1 MISTTIEIYQRIA
14 PLYDIIYGALLQPG
28 RDLAMTRL
36 APRAGQR
43 ILEIGVGTGFALRRY
58 PSGCTVVAIDL
69 SASMIARAHARL
81 RRHRLEHV
89 ALCRM
94 DAGALAFADQSFDA
108 VYAPYVLNVV
118 LDPIRVAR
126 EMLRVCRPGGRLV
139 ILNHFDH
146 PDEPDSHL
154 ARMVGQIASTLTAVN
169 WKFSFVDFVRESG
182 LQPESIEAAN
192 VAGVSSVVVCRRR

>member
-1 MISTTIEIYQRIA
+1 MTFTTVELYQRMA

-28 RDLAMTRL
+28 RDLALARL

-58 PSGCTVVAIDL
+58 PGGCTVVAIDL
-69 SASMIARAHARL
+69 SAPMIARAQARL
-81 RRHRLEHV
+81 RRHRLAHV

-94 DAGALAFADQSFDA
+94 DGAALAFADQSFDA

-118 LDPIRVAR
+118 PDPVRVAR

-146 PDEPDSHL
+146 PDELDSSL
-154 ARMVGQIASTLTAVN
+154 GRMVGQIAATLTGVN
-169 WKFSFVDFVRESG
+169 WKFGFPDFMRDSG
-182 LQPESIEAAN
+182 LEADSIEAAN

>member
-1 MISTTIEIYQRIA
+1 MISTTVELYQRIA

-28 RDLAMTRL
+28 RELAMRRL

-43 ILEIGVGTGFALRRY
+43 ILEIGVGTGFALRHY
-58 PSGCTVVAIDL
+58 PGRCTVVAIDL
-69 SASMIARAHARL
+69 SAPMIARAHARL

-94 DAGALAFADQSFDA
+94 DAGALAFTDQSFDA

-118 LDPIRVAR
+118 PDPIRVAR
-126 EMLRVCRPGGRLV
+126 EMLRICRPGGRLV

-146 PDEPDSHL
+146 PDEVDSSL
-154 ARMVGQIASTLTAVN
+154 ARMVGRIAATLTGVN
-169 WKFSFVDFVRESG
+169 WEFGFADFIRDSG
-182 LQPESIEAAN
+182 LEPDSIEAAN
-192 VAGVSSVVVCRRR
+192 VAGVSSVVVCGRR

>member
-1 MISTTIEIYQRIA
+1 MISTTIELYQWLA
-14 PLYDIIYGALLQPG
+14 PVYDIIYGALLQPG
-28 RDLAMTRL
+28 RELAMTRL

-43 ILEIGVGTGFALRRY
+43 ILEIGVGTGFALSHYHGRC
-58 PSGCTVVAIDL
+58 SVVAIDL
-69 SASMIARAHARL
+69 SASMIARAHVRL
-81 RRHRLEHV
+81 RRHCLEHV

-118 LDPIRVAR
+118 PDPVGVAR

-146 PDEPDSHL
+146 PDEVDSGL
-154 ARMVGQIASTLTAVN
+154 SRIVGRVAARLSGVN
-169 WKFSFVDFVRESG
+169 WQFGFVDFIRDSG
-182 LQPESIEAAN
+182 LEPDSIEAAN
-192 VAGVSSVVVCRRR
+192 LAGVSSVVVCRRR